1 MKPLVDHF
9 FLRQKED
16 HNQGLQL
23 ISVHHAGAAG
33 ALGDLSRFRQ
43 EFYQC
48 LTARADALFE
58 LTDAVLCADGPV
70 TSLVELSL
78 AVEHRRGH
86 GALYDSVN
94 QGRIDLGRFRNVVAR
109 QQIPRCDDGRIVLGI
124 DVSNWLRPDA
134 NTSPERLFCHTYAR
148 GKGQAQMIPG
158 WPYSFVAALEP
169 GRTSWTAVLDA
180 QRLGPGDEDTA
191 VAAAQ
196 LRAVVQQLITAGHWR
211 EGDPEIWIVGDT
223 GYEGARLAFLLADLP
238 VRVLV
243 RVRSDRVMAFPAP
256 PRRAGAVGRPAR
268 HGAEF
273 AFAAPAT
280 WPEPAHA
287 TTTHTTRY
295 GTARARCWDRL
306 HPTLTR
312 RGSWAGHHRDL
323 PIIEGTVI
331 RLQVDRLPGDGTPK
345 PLWLWYSG
353 TGADAATMDRLWQ
366 MFLRRFDLEHTFRFL
381 KQTLGWTRPRV
392 RTPEA
397 ADRWTW
403 LIIAAYTQLR
413 LARHLVEDL
422 RRPWEKAPAQ
432 PGRLTPARVRR
443 GFRNIRPTITLPAS
457 APKPSRP
464 GPGRPSGSRNKHRA
478 TVCHVGKTTKTDTK
492 ATAETREG

>member
-1 MKPLVDHF
+1 
-9 FLRQKED
+9 LRQKDD

-23 ISVHHAGAAG
+23 ISVHDAGAAG

-43 EFYQC
+43 EFYRC
-48 LTARADALFE
+48 LTTRADALFE
-58 LTDAVLCADGPV
+58 LCDAALCADGPV

-86 GALYDSVN
+86 GTLYDSLN
-94 QGRIDLGRFRNVVAR
+94 QGGIDVDRFRNVVAR
-109 QQIPRCDDGRIVLGI
+109 QRIPRCGDGRIVLGI

-169 GRTSWTAVLDA
+169 GRTSWTAILDA
-180 QRLGPGDEDTA
+180 QRLGPDDEDTA
-191 VAAAQ
+191 IAAAQ
-196 LRAVVQQLITAGHWR
+196 LRTVVEGLIAAGHWR

-223 GYEGARLAFLLADLP
+223 GYDGPRLTFLLADLP

-243 RVRSDRVMAFPAP
+243 RVRSDRVMAFPAA
-256 PRRAGAVGRPAR
+256 PRRAGTVGRGAR

-273 AFAAPAT
+273 KFKNPQT
-280 WPEPAHA
+280 WPQVAHS
-287 TTTHTTRY
+287 TTTQTTRY
-295 GTARARCWDRL
+295 GTAQARSWDRL
-306 HPTLTR
+306 HPKLTH
-312 RGSWAGHHRDL
+312 RGTWANHDGDV

-345 PLWLWYSG
+345 PLWLWFSG
-353 TGADAATMDRLWQ
+353 TAITAAAMDRLWQ

-381 KQTLGWTRPRV
+381 KQTLGWTKPRV
-392 RTPEA
+392 RAPDT

-403 LIIAAYTQLR
+403 LIIAAHTQLR
-413 LARHLVEDL
+413 LARDMAEDA
-422 RRPWEKAPAQ
+422 RRPWEKRCTR

-443 GFRNIRPTITLPAS
+443 GFRNIRPTTTLPAG

-464 GPGRPSGSRNKHRA
+464 GPGRPAGSRNTHRA
-478 TVCHVGKTTKTDTK
+478 LRHDPGKNIKTDTAAK
-492 ATAETREG
+492 DKNKRTP

>member
-1 MKPLVDHF
+1 
-9 FLRQKED
+9 
-16 HNQGLQL
+16 L
-23 ISVHHAGAAG
+23 ISVHDAGVAG
-33 ALGDLSRFRQ
+33 ALGDLSRFRE

-58 LTDAVLCADGPV
+58 LSDAVLCSEGPV

-78 AVEHRRGH
+78 TPEHRRGH
-86 GALYDSVN
+86 GALYDGVN
-94 QGRIDLGRFRNVVAR
+94 QGRIDIGRFRNVVAR
-109 QQIPRCDDGRIVLGI
+109 QSIPRCEGGRIVLGI

-169 GRTSWTAVLDA
+169 GRTSWTAILDA
-180 QRLGPGDEDTA
+180 QRLGPDDEDTA

-196 LRAVVQQLITAGHWR
+196 LRTVVEGLIAAGHWR

-223 GYEGARLAFLLADLP
+223 GYDGPRLTFLLADLP

-243 RVRSDRVMAFPAP
+243 RVRSDRVMAFPAA
-256 PRRAGAVGRPAR
+256 PRRAGTVGRSAR

-273 AFAAPAT
+273 KFKDPQT
-280 WPEPAHA
+280 WPEAAHS
-287 TTTHTTRY
+287 TTTQTTRY
-295 GTARARCWDRL
+295 GTAQAQSWDRL
-306 HPTLTR
+306 HPKLTH
-312 RGSWAGHHRDL
+312 RGTWADHDGDV

-345 PLWLWYSG
+345 PLWLWFSY
-353 TGADAATMDRLWQ
+353 TAAMAADMDRLWQ
-366 MFLRRFDLEHTFRFL
+366 IFLRRFDLEHTFRFL
-381 KQTLGWTRPRV
+381 KQTLGWTKPRI
-392 RTPEA
+392 RTPSA

-403 LIIAAYTQLR
+403 LIIAAHTQLR
-413 LARHLVEDL
+413 MARHLTEDA
-422 RRPWEKAPAQ
+422 RRPWEKRCTR

-443 GFRNIRPTITLPAS
+443 GFRNIRPETAMPAS

-464 GPGRPSGSRNKHRA
+464 GPGRPTGSHNTHRA
-478 TVCHVGKTTKTDTK
+478 IRHDPGKNTKPDTSTKITK
-492 ATAETREG
+492 AQTP